1 MTASQ
6 PTPPRATPHALQWL
20 RAAPVLAWRNAAHG
34 AGVHG
39 IFLRAGRIF
48 RDSPVRDRPGAA
60 LGSIP
65 LPWFYLTISIVMLT
79 LVPVFGWAVARF
91 RRRRLLGAVHGLSR

>member
-1 MTASQ
+1 M
-6 PTPPRATPHALQWL
+6 
-20 RAAPVLAWRNAAHG
+20 
-34 AGVHG
+34 
-39 IFLRAGRIF
+39 
-48 RDSPVRDRPGAA
+48 RDRPGAA